1 MLKFQL
7 QVQIFS
13 RRFLQRLQLRF
24 LIASIHFQ
32 SQLGQLQFR
41 RQFLIFS
48 MQLKS
53 PVSMQLVQHAVQ
65 IGEEHFPKQ
74 SYQQQYQ
81 PRFYFY
87 VKHCLP
93 LFMLRLSIDLMLYQ
107 LLLEMQR
114 VQLLLEIG
122 GEHFQSR
129 ERRGC

>member
-53 PVSMQLVQHAVQ
+53 PVSMQRVQHAVQ
-65 IGEEHFPKQ
+65 IGEGHFQKQ